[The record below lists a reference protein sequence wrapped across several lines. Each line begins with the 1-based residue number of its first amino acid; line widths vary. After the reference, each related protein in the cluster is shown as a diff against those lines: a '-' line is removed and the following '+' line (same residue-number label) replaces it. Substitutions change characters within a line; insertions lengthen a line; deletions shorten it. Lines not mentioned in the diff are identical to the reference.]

1 MKILITGGAGFIGSN
16 LSKFLLNKGHK
27 ITIVDDFSSGK
38 HLNIEGLDLTVLENR
53 VEDLE
58 VNRFEKID
66 CILHLA
72 AQASVPLSIDNFYQ
86 SSANNFLS
94 SLKVGILYFCAK
106 SEANFLNNNGISSFL
121 FLSGGIKISTVLN
134 L

>member
-38 HLNIEGLDLTVLENR
+38 HLNIEGLDLTVIENR

-58 VNRFEKID
+58 VNSFKKID

-86 SSANNFLS
+86 SFR
-94 SLKVGILYFCAK
+94 I
-106 SEANFLNNNGISSFL
+106 
-121 FLSGGIKISTVLN
+121 
-134 L
+134 